1 MEPFIVQGTIK
12 LAEGIYYLISN
23 PKDYHPE
30 RRSGNMLALFQEFKA
45 AIDGKDKSKLRNT
58 LSDSYSGTFLGART
72 KSALLNSFVFD
83 NLLSFVYPSLTINIY
98 QILEDNNKIFRIIL
112 DFKTY
117 YKVALVPF
125 TSNESG
131 RVHVEARPDGA
142 YGMWRITCIDTIRD

>member
-1 MEPFIVQGTIK
+1 MEPFIVQATIK
-12 LAEGIYYLISN
+12 LAEGIYYLITN

-30 RRSGNMLALFQEFKA
+30 RLSGNMLALFQEFKA
-45 AIDGKDKSKLRNT
+45 TIDGKDISKLRNT
-58 LSDSYSGTFLGART
+58 LSDSYSGSFLGAKT
-72 KSALLNSFVFD
+72 KSALLNSFVFE
-83 NLLSFVYPSLTINIY
+83 NLPSWVYPSLTINIY

-125 TSNESG
+125 PSNELG